1 MTDFDSRLPDPA
13 DDRDEPTDDEI
24 SEAIDRCEPED
35 ALTELM
41 ALTTDA
47 EILTWARDYQQSIH
61 DAIDL
66 NREQQNS
73 DGDE

>member
-1 MTDFDSRLPDPA
+1 MTLRDPA

-24 SEAIDRCEPED
+24 EEAIDDCEPED

-41 ALTTDA
+41 CLTTDK
-47 EILTWARDYQQSIH
+47 EILAWAHAFKQQIH
-61 DAIDL
+61 DAIEL
-66 NREQQNS
+66 NRENQES

>member
-1 MTDFDSRLPDPA
+1 MTDYDARLPDPA

-24 SEAIDRCEPED
+24 VDAVARCECDDILVEVMS
-35 ALTELM
+35 LE
-41 ALTTDA
+41 TDA
-47 EILTWARDYQQSIH
+47 EILAWANAFKQQIH
-61 DAIDL
+61 DAIEL

>member
-1 MTDFDSRLPDPA
+1 MTLRDPA

-24 SEAIDRCEPED
+24 TEAIDRCEPED

-41 ALTTDA
+41 GLTTDA
-47 EILTWARDYQQSIH
+47 EILAWAHAYRQSIH
-61 DAIDL
+61 DAIEL